1 MTNDKDSAVI
11 KSRLAAVNWE
21 LPGMEKFSKDDI
33 AFFKREI
40 GHEKGGIV
48 KNLHSLGWS
57 YWPIANRGYLDHR
70 LLRVIADFIE
80 IQNKPF
86 WDDYEAMNAE
96 EDAFRASQPAQ
107 SDATAKAVNIVQK
120 YMRSE
125 LERPTQS
132 DVLRGALEQ
141 ANESEPIITKQMLID
156 ADACS
161 DQVDLFEGIF
171 GDSVAVTIERAE
183 KVAHLFDWDCATRL
197 LDEQGCIEYK
207 RTLAAAQAECDRAI
221 AAAQAEYDRAPAE
234 ALRSG
239 LELDDES
246 AFAEYQRVIADA
258 RAKYG
263 RVVATSG
270 AKLDRVIATA
280 WATAFID
287 MHKRGNQGTG
297 GQPELG

>member
-1 MTNDKDSAVI
+1 MTNDKDSAVT
-11 KSRLAAVNWE
+11 KSQLAAVNWE

-48 KNLHSLGWS
+48 KSLHSLGWS

-96 EDAFRASQPAQ
+96 EDAFRASQPTQ
-107 SDATAKAVNIVQK
+107 SDATAKA
-120 YMRSE
+120 
-125 LERPTQS
+125 
-132 DVLRGALEQ
+132 LEQ
-141 ANESEPIITKQMLID
+141 ANEFEPIVTKQMLID

-183 KVAHLFDWDCATRL
+183 KVAHLFDLDCATRL
-197 LDEQGCIEYK
+197 LDEQGCTEYY
-207 RTLAAAQAECDRAI
+207 RVT
-221 AAAQAEYDRAPAE
+221 APAW
-234 ALRSG
+234 AK
-239 LELDDES
+239 LDE
-246 AFAEYQRVIADA
+246 
-258 RAKYG
+258 RAK
-263 RVVATSG
+263 A
-270 AKLDRVIATA
+270 AEWAELDRVIAAA

-287 MHKRGNQGTG
+287 MHKRG
-297 GQPELG
+297 ESK